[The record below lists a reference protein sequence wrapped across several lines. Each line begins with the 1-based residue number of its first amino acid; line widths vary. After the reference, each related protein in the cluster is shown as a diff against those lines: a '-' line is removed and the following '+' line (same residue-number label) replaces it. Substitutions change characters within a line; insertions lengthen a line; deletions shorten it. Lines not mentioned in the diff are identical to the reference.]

1 MAGCGLALIVPLV
14 DYPGFSEV
22 GKSTVLMYD
31 HSGNNFVGSLE
42 RAFKAGAGWVQGWR
56 YLGIIHRIEH
66 DMTRPDDYEYLLALC
81 RNEIPKAEAQD
92 LLVN

>member
-1 MAGCGLALIVPLV
+1 M
-14 DYPGFSEV
+14 
-22 GKSTVLMYD
+22 LMYD

-42 RAFKAGAGWVQGWR
+42 RALKAGAGWVKGWR
-56 YLGIIHRIEH
+56 YLGIIHRVEQT
-66 DMTRPDDYEYLLALC
+66 MTRPDDYDYLLALC